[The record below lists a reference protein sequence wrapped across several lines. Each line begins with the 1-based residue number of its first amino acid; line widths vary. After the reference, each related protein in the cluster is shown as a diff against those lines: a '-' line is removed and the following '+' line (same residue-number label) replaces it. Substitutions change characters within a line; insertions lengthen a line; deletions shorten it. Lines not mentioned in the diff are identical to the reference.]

1 MKRRDHI
8 NNRFYAALGAAACAL
23 CILAA
28 GCGEAADVSGSSSP
42 DAAVSAASEGS
53 RTADIS
59 SRAAPETS
67 PVPGVSSEPGES
79 PAPEESSEPGES
91 PAPEESSEPG
101 ESPAPEES
109 SEPDPFPIPEPT
121 PMLEGITEEQ
131 YARIAALPNNPHG
144 HGWLGAEKQQPYYS
158 QFGAITVENAN
169 LPAVYLTF
177 DEGYENGYTAKI
189 LDVLKEKN
197 VRATFFI
204 TLAYLNSSPELVQR
218 MIDEGHTVGN
228 HTAFHPSLPKV
239 KLERAYREVKQLH
252 DAVLSRFGYEMKY
265 FRFPM
270 GESSDRTLALVQEMG
285 YTSVFWSF
293 AYMDWDPEKQP
304 EPAASRQKIVSYA
317 KPGTVYLLHAVSKTN
332 AEVLGDVIDDIRA
345 SGLAVTTFGAEYIP
359 EPEPEPEPEP
369 DPGESSAPEESSE
382 PDESSEPAPEESS
395 EPDESSEPAPEESSE
410 PDESPAE

>member
-8 NNRFYAALGAAACAL
+8 NNRFYTALGAAACAL

-28 GCGEAADVSGSSSP
+28 GCGEAADVSGISSP

-59 SRAAPETS
+59 SSAATETS
-67 PVPGVSSEPGES
+67 PAAGVSSEPGES
-79 PAPEESSEPGES
+79 TAPEESSASPEESSEPE
-91 PAPEESSEPG
+91 
-101 ESPAPEES
+101 PAPEES

-121 PMLEGITEEQ
+121 PMLDGITEEQ

-158 QFGAITVENAN
+158 QFGAITVEDASV
-169 LPAVYLTF
+169 PAVYLTF

-218 MIDEGHTVGN
+218 MIEEGHTVGN
-228 HTAFHPSLPKV
+228 HTAFHPSMPKV

-332 AEVLGDVIDDIRA
+332 ADILGDVIDDIRA

-359 EPEPEPEPEP
+359 EPEPEPDPEPEPEPDPEP

-382 PDESSEPAPEESS
+382 PAPEESS
-395 EPDESSEPAPEESSE
+395 AAEGESSAEGA
-410 PDESPAE
+410 ESPAE

>member
-79 PAPEESSEPGES
+79 S
-91 PAPEESSEPG
+91 
-101 ESPAPEES
+101 APEES

-158 QFGAITVENAN
+158 QFGAITVEDAN

-228 HTAFHPSLPKV
+228 HTAFHPSMPKV

-345 SGLAVTTFGAEYIP
+345 SGLAVTTFGVDYVPDP
-359 EPEPEPEPEP
+359 EPDPEPEPEP
-369 DPGESSAPEESSE
+369 DPGESSAPEESSG
-382 PDESSEPAPEESS
+382 AEESS

>member
-8 NNRFYAALGAAACAL
+8 NNRFYTALGAAACAL

-59 SRAAPETS
+59 SRDAPETS
-67 PVPGVSSEPGES
+67 PVPGVSS
-79 PAPEESSEPGES
+79 APEESSKAAES
-91 PAPEESSEPG
+91 TAPEESSA
-101 ESPAPEES
+101 SPEES

-121 PMLEGITEEQ
+121 PMLDGITEEQ

-158 QFGAITVENAN
+158 QFGAITVEDAN

-228 HTAFHPSLPKV
+228 HTAFHPSMPKV

-345 SGLAVTTFGAEYIP
+345 SGLAVTTFGVDYV
-359 EPEPEPEPEP
+359 PEPEPEPEP
-369 DPGESSAPEESSE
+369 DPGESSAPEESSG
-382 PDESSEPAPEESS
+382 AEESS

>member
-8 NNRFYAALGAAACAL
+8 NRRFYTALGAAACAL

-28 GCGEAADVSGSSSP
+28 GCGEAADVSGFSSS
-42 DAAVSAASEGS
+42 AGGSVSAEGESSDIKDNSS
-53 RTADIS
+53 RT
-59 SRAAPETS
+59 APETS
-67 PVPGVSSEPGES
+67 PAAGES
-79 PAPEESSEPGES
+79 SAEESSAPEESSALPEESSEP
-91 PAPEESSEPG
+91 EPQ
-101 ESPAPEES
+101 PEES

-121 PMLEGITEEQ
+121 PMWDDITEEQ

-158 QFGAITVENAN
+158 QFGAITVEDPNV
-169 LPAVYLTF
+169 PAVYLTF
-177 DEGYENGYTAKI
+177 DEGYENGYTAQI

-228 HTAFHPSLPKV
+228 HTAFHPSMPKV
-239 KLERAYREVKQLH
+239 KLDRAYREVKQLH

-304 EPAASRQKIVSYA
+304 EPASSRQKIVSYA
-317 KPGTVYLLHAVSKTN
+317 QPGTVYLLHAVSKTN
-332 AEVLGDVIDDIRA
+332 ADILGDVIDDIRA
-345 SGLAVTTFGAEYIP
+345 AGLAVTTFGVDYV
-359 EPEPEPEPEP
+359 PEPEP
-369 DPGESSAPEESSE
+369 DPNPDESSQPDPGQDESSAPEESSE
-382 PDESSEPAPEESS
+382 VGESSEEGESS
-395 EPDESSEPAPEESSE
+395 
-410 PDESPAE
+410 AE

>member
-8 NNRFYAALGAAACAL
+8 NNRFYTAIGAAACAL

-91 PAPEESSEPG
+91 S
-101 ESPAPEES
+101 APEES

-121 PMLEGITEEQ
+121 PMLDGITEEQ

-158 QFGAITVENAN
+158 QFGAITVEDAN

-228 HTAFHPSLPKV
+228 HTAFHPSMPKV

-359 EPEPEPEPEP
+359 EPEPGPEPEPEP

>member
-8 NNRFYAALGAAACAL
+8 NNRFYTALGAAACAL

-67 PVPGVSSEPGES
+67 PAAGV
-79 PAPEESSEPGES
+79 
-91 PAPEESSEPG
+91 SSEPG

-121 PMLEGITEEQ
+121 PMLDGITEEQ

-158 QFGAITVENAN
+158 QFGAITVEDAN

-228 HTAFHPSLPKV
+228 HTAFHPSMPKV

-369 DPGESSAPEESSE
+369 DPGESSESAPEESSE